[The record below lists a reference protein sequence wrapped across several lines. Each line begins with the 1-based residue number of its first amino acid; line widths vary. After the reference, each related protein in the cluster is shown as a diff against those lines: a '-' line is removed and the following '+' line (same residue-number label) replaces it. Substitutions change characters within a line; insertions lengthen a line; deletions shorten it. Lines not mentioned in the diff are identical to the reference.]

1 MTQNTKVQRMK
12 LGIALETAEG
22 YLDGR
27 TPTFHDLQEMAQTA
41 EQIGL
46 DSLWLAD
53 HLLHR
58 FREQEEYGIWE
69 ALTFLSALAAVT
81 TRIVLGPLVA
91 CTSFRSPALL
101 AKMADALD
109 EISGGRFILGLGA
122 GWHQP
127 ECLCCVRGTSISRDS
142 TTRYATV
149 CYDREAH
156 RHPAR
161 PF

>member
-1 MTQNTKVQRMK
+1 MK

-27 TPTFHDLQEMAQTA
+27 TPTFRNLQEMAEVA

-53 HLLHR
+53 HLIYR

-69 ALTFLSALAAVT
+69 AFTFLSALSAVT
-81 TRIVLGPLVA
+81 KHIVLGPLVA

-109 EISGGRFILGLGA
+109 EISGGRFILALGA
-122 GWHQP
+122 GWPQA
-127 ECLCCVRGTSISRDS
+127 EYETLC
-142 TTRYATV
+142 Y
-149 CYDREAH
+149 
-156 RHPAR
+156 P
-161 PF
+161 